1 MKNKVLGLDLGSA
14 SIGWALISEDQEKG
28 STEIIDLGCR
38 IIPYEGTEG
47 QEFEK
52 GTGESANAT
61 RTAYRRARRN
71 FDRYQLR
78 REFLVKILVK
88 HNMMPG
94 EDLIK
99 LPKMD
104 LWELRSRAVTEKIT
118 LQELGRLML
127 LLNQKRGYKSARSDS
142 NLDKKDTEYV
152 ATVKGRHET
161 IKELG
166 VTIGQYFYNELKS
179 NEFFRIKENVFP
191 REAYIEEFDAI
202 CKTQQGYHS
211 ELTDE
216 LIKTIRDQV
225 IYYQRELKSQKG
237 LVATCEFEGFQV
249 TKNGKEYF
257 AGPKV
262 AHRSSPLFQVTK
274 IWESINNL
282 RIRTKTGDEIYLTPE
297 ERQQLFDY
305 LNENEK
311 LTFKKMCS
319 LFSWDESDLYVD
331 RKLYN
336 TGLQGN
342 ITRFVIGKLLKESPD
357 KEQLLK
363 FDLKIVED
371 SENQTFLFSKKTG
384 EILEGS
390 ETNVKHIDKAIEQEP
405 LFRLWHTIY
414 SIPNTQDCVGALVN
428 NFNLD
433 QTTAES
439 LASLDFNKYG
449 YSNKSSKVLR
459 KTLPYLMEGYGY
471 SDAMELAGYSHSGSL
486 TKDENLA
493 RLLLDKIPL
502 LPKNSLRQPVVE
514 KILNQMIHLVNAII
528 EEYGKP
534 DEIRVELARELK
546 QSKEER
552 RETESFIRRRTK
564 ENDIISKELEEF
576 GLRAT
581 RNNIIKWRLYHE
593 IENEEKKLNAVCIYC
608 GQPISLAEAICGA
621 DIDVDHIIPKSRL
634 FDDSQSNK
642 TIVHRHCNS
651 TKGNLTAYDFMKG
664 KSEKEFLTYVERVNS
679 LFQNHLISKTKRDK
693 LLMTA
698 EKIPQDFIERQLR
711 ETQYISNKARELLSE
726 ICRNVWSTSG
736 TVTSTLRYL
745 WGWDDITMNLQ
756 LPRYREVNQTEL
768 VSWESNHGKH
778 SHSKEVISG
787 WSKRDDQRHHAIDA
801 LTIACTKQGFVQRIN
816 TLNSSQTRREL
827 EKEVAGFIPD
837 EKERLTLLEKYLI
850 SKQPI
855 SVKDVQKAVAGILIS
870 FKRGKKVA
878 TSGTR
883 KIKVKGKKQVVQKNI
898 LVPRGPLS
906 EESVYGKIQVLQKEK
921 PIKYLFENP
930 NTILKDYIKQLVLE
944 RLKEHDNNTKKALAY
959 TRKHP
964 IYLDKDKKYVLEY
977 ATCLQ
982 HEYVIKYPVDT
993 TFNKV
998 EKVID
1003 DKIKELLLTRLEKHN
1018 NNPKEAFKDVVKE
1031 DNQVLKW
1038 YEDEGLPTPIYSVRC
1053 STGLSAVVPVSKNA
1067 EGENIGFVKPG
1078 NNHHIGI
1085 YQDASG
1091 NYVEHVCTFWH
1102 AVERRQYNIPVIVQ
1116 DTTLLWGRINSIG
1129 LSNFPPSFIENL
1141 PPSGLGLKYCLQ
1153 QNEMF
1158 VLGLLEEEV
1167 KTLIDAHDYCTLSN
1181 YLYRVQKISSLYYVF
1196 RHHLET
1202 QLLDKKE
1209 ALQAKRYYRIAS
1221 LKALLEANPISIKI
1235 NLLGKPY
1242 L

>member
-14 SIGWALISEDQEKG
+14 SIGWALISEDKVKE

-52 GTGESANAT
+52 GTGESANAK

-78 REFLVKILVK
+78 REFLVKTLVK
-88 HNMMPG
+88 HKMMPG

-104 LWELRSRAVTEKIT
+104 LWELRSKAVTEKIT
-118 LQELGRLML
+118 LQELGRLLL

-152 ATVKGRHET
+152 ATVKGRHEF
-161 IKELG
+161 IKEQG
-166 VTIGQYFYNELKS
+166 VTIGQYFYNELK
-179 NEFFRIKENVFP
+179 NDEFFRIKENVFP
-191 REAYIEEFDAI
+191 REAYQEEYDAI
-202 CKTQQGYHS
+202 CKTQQGFHP

-216 LIKTIRDQV
+216 LINTIRNKI

-249 TKNGKEYF
+249 TRDGKEYF

-282 RIRTKTGDEIYLTPE
+282 RIRTKTGDEIYLTPT

-319 LFSWDESDLYVD
+319 LLSWDESNLYVD
-331 RKLYN
+331 RKLYT

-342 ITRFVIGKLLKESPD
+342 TTKTVIGKLLKGSPD

-363 FDLKIVED
+363 FDLKVIED
-371 SENQTFLFSKKTG
+371 LEKQTFLVDKNTG

-390 ETNVKHIDKAIEQEP
+390 ETNVKHIDKAIEHEP

-414 SIPNTQDCVGALVN
+414 SIPNAQDCIKTLIK
-428 NFNLD
+428 NFHID
-433 QTTAES
+433 KTTAEA
-439 LASLDFNKYG
+439 LTSLDFNKYG

-471 SDAMELAGYSHSGSL
+471 SEAMALAGYNHSGSL

-514 KILNQMIHLVNAII
+514 KILNQMIHLINAII

-552 RETESFIRRRTK
+552 RDTESFIRRRTR

-593 IENEEKKLNAVCIYC
+593 IKNEEKKLNAVCIYC
-608 GQPISLAEAICGA
+608 GQPISYTEAIRGA
-621 DIDVDHIIPKSRL
+621 NIDVDHIIPKSRL

-642 TIVHRHCNS
+642 TLVHRFCNS

-693 LLMTA
+693 LLMSA
-698 EKIPQDFIERQLR
+698 DKIPQDFIERQLR
-711 ETQYISNKARELLSE
+711 ETQYIAKKAREILSE

-736 TVTSTLRYL
+736 SVTSTLRYL
-745 WGWDDITMNLQ
+745 WGWDDITMDLQ

-778 SHSKEVISG
+778 THTKEVIAG
-787 WSKRDDQRHHAIDA
+787 WTKRDDHRHHAIDA

-816 TLNSSQTRREL
+816 TLNSSQTRRKLQE
-827 EKEVAGFIPD
+827 EVADFIPD
-837 EKERLTLLEKYLI
+837 EKERFTLLEKYLI

-855 SVKDVQKAVAGILIS
+855 PVKDVQDAVADILIS
-870 FKRGKKVA
+870 FKRGKKV
-878 TSGTR
+878 TTPGTR
-883 KIKVKGKKQVVQKNI
+883 KDKLKGKKQVVQKNI

-930 NTILKDYIKQLVLE
+930 DTILKDYIKQLIMD
-944 RLKEHDNNTKKALAY
+944 RLKGHDNDAKKAVAY

-964 IYLDKDKKYVLEY
+964 IYLDKDKKQVLEY

-1003 DKIKELLLTRLEKHN
+1003 EKIKELLLTRLEKHN

-1031 DNQVLKW
+1031 DKTVLKW
-1038 YEDEGLPTPIYSVRC
+1038 YQDEGLPTPIHSVRC
-1053 STGLSAVVPVSKNA
+1053 STGLSAIVPIRRNSDGKD
-1067 EGENIGFVKPG
+1067 IGFVK
-1078 NNHHIGI
+1078 
-1085 YQDASG
+1085 
-1091 NYVEHVCTFWH
+1091 
-1102 AVERRQYNIPVIVQ
+1102 
-1116 DTTLLWGRINSIG
+1116 
-1129 LSNFPPSFIENL
+1129 
-1141 PPSGLGLKYCLQ
+1141 
-1153 QNEMF
+1153 
-1158 VLGLLEEEV
+1158 
-1167 KTLIDAHDYCTLSN
+1167 
-1181 YLYRVQKISSLYYVF
+1181 
-1196 RHHLET
+1196 RHCPEFCVN
-1202 QLLDKKE
+1202 D
-1209 ALQAKRYYRIAS
+1209 
-1221 LKALLEANPISIKI
+1221 N
-1235 NLLGKPY
+1235 
-1242 L
+1242 